1 MKKLLS
7 STKGKLEVKDNS
19 YENPYHS
26 IGTYLKAITPKKKKK
41 KEDFLHPQTNILK
54 TIYK

>member
-7 STKGKLEVKDNS
+7 STKGKLEVKDIEPMPFNW
-19 YENPYHS
+19 NV
-26 IGTYLKAITPKKKKK
+26 LKSHNPKKKK
-41 KEDFLHPQTNILK
+41 DFLHPQTNILK